1 MDNDQLRAEFE
12 SFIETSAEEA
22 GLNEP
27 SLERNSEY
35 PEAYSDSHVQAAWNG
50 FLNGAMRVVEE
61 ITPEANTSFRESRRK
76 SISDCCCKPA

>member
-27 SLERNSEY
+27 SLERFFKWRYARSGRNH
-35 PEAYSDSHVQAAWNG
+35 A
-50 FLNGAMRVVEE
+50 
-61 ITPEANTSFRESRRK
+61 
-76 SISDCCCKPA
+76 